1 MATLSVKEFLEAG
14 VHYGHRTSRWNPR
27 MAPYIYGKRKGIH
40 IIDLRQT
47 LRGLVKARRFLYE
60 LASAR
65 EPILFVGTKRA
76 AAAAVRELVA
86 PKGIPYVADRW
97 LGGMLTNFQTVR
109 RSLRRLEEL
118 EALEETGAINN
129 YSKKMI
135 SALQREKRKILRNL
149 QGVRNLDRL
158 PAALVVI
165 DPRRDKIAV
174 KEAIK
179 LDIPVVAM
187 LDTDCD
193 PKDIAI
199 CIPCNDDSI
208 RSVRVVLSALVE
220 AVEQGMIAAESAAAE
235 PELAREM
242 PAPPPQATAPAPQ
255 GEPAPSPQATAPA
268 AEGESAP
275 PAEQQAEAQTTAAEA
290 PAQQE
295 TTPPSE
301 AAESEP
307 QDG

>member
-1 MATLSVKEFLEAG
+1 LATLSIKEFLEAG

-65 EPILFVGTKRA
+65 EPVLFVGTKRS

-86 PKGIPYVADRW
+86 PRGIPYVADRW

-174 KEAIK
+174 REAVK
-179 LDIPVVAM
+179 LDIPVVAL

-208 RSVRVVLSALVE
+208 RSVKAVLACLVE

-235 PELAREM
+235 PELAAEM
-242 PAPPPQATAPAPQ
+242 PATPPPQEASAEAPEPVP
-255 GEPAPSPQATAPA
+255 EPAPEQATEPEG
-268 AEGESAP
+268 AEPKE
-275 PAEQQAEAQTTAAEA
+275 AEAEETEA
-290 PAQQE
+290 QGTQPQE
-295 TTPPSE
+295 
-301 AAESEP
+301 
-307 QDG
+307 G